1 MKHRPERGTVLSYS
15 LPRKLLV
22 IFLAFA
28 LTVYAVG
35 MTVTHQ
41 LKKQALQ
48 DTQNEYRDRLTQLS
62 NQFSEELERI
72 RAQAAFI
79 LTRSCVQQMELVTAS
94 VQFSEYYDAVR
105 QTSELMHALQYS
117 SGLIRDAV
125 IFFPRLGKSVS
136 YDSLYDTITADEYH
150 FLTEYQKRT
159 GRSVFMTV
167 QDQLYLV
174 ADSMRFA
181 NKTNS
186 AVLVVEFSDDAMA
199 EWCSL
204 FPDENAVCALCSS
217 SPSEE
222 FFALGTALP
231 APQQADLC
239 ADLSSLIREQA
250 HLSPAEKPPA
260 EVPVRLGDV
269 EYLRFL
275 RPVASGNLWVAGYV
289 KMASL
294 RLAGQ
299 PLMTWQVIFTLFLI
313 LELLLFLYMIHCL
326 IAKPI
331 ARFVKEVTQLQAEG
345 IQFSPGGHSGDMDF
359 LYQSFME
366 VSSQLKQSM
375 EQAYRSQLMV
385 YQSEIKFIQAQVRP
399 HFLYNS
405 FYHLYRMAKME
416 DNEGVAEMSLR
427 LSSYYRYITRSDEN
441 VVPLQMEYLNAAD
454 YVEIQKIRFG
464 ERIQVEME
472 PLPAAFQNLPVPR
485 FVLQP
490 LFENAYNHGVEKITG
505 GRIIMR
511 FVSSPEALTILVENN
526 GACLQ
531 SDLDALVAYLNCD
544 EPGEKITALKNV
556 RGRMRLLGGDLS
568 VSRGSLGGFCAALT
582 LRRPAKE
589 EDGCK
594 PS

>member
-1 MKHRPERGTVLSYS
+1 M
-15 LPRKLLV
+15 
-22 IFLAFA
+22 IFLVFA

-204 FPDENAVCALCSS
+204 FPDENAICALCSS

-313 LELLLFLYMIHCL
+313 LELLLFLYMIHRL

-331 ARFVKEVTQLQAEG
+331 
-345 IQFSPGGHSGDMDF
+345 
-359 LYQSFME
+359 
-366 VSSQLKQSM
+366 
-375 EQAYRSQLMV
+375 
-385 YQSEIKFIQAQVRP
+385 
-399 HFLYNS
+399 
-405 FYHLYRMAKME
+405 
-416 DNEGVAEMSLR
+416 
-427 LSSYYRYITRSDEN
+427 
-441 VVPLQMEYLNAAD
+441 
-454 YVEIQKIRFG
+454 
-464 ERIQVEME
+464 
-472 PLPAAFQNLPVPR
+472 
-485 FVLQP
+485 LQP

-582 LRRPAKE
+582 LRQPAKE